1 LGRDF
6 INDIPLSVGANNYLL
21 IIYKMGKLTNSQCA
35 NIVRKKEVRKDR
47 FYTPESLVRTH
58 LAKFIPDAFEGLTIY
73 EPFAGKGAYL
83 SLFPE
88 YFPKCNYAS
97 TEIDEGTDFFEYA
110 GKCDIII
117 SNPPFSILKQV
128 FERMYELKP
137 QIISLVLNQHAVTPC
152 RIREANQYGY
162 FVADYHL
169 TRVDKWFGVACILT
183 LTRDITENCIRFDT
197 VKHRLMEQSPPAT
210 V

>member
-1 LGRDF
+1 
-6 INDIPLSVGANNYLL
+6 
-21 IIYKMGKLTNSQCA
+21 MGKLTNCQSA
-35 NIVRKKEVRKDR
+35 NLVRKKAVHNDR
-47 FYTPESLVRTH
+47 FYTPESLVRMH

-117 SNPPFSILKQV
+117 TNAPFSILNRV

-137 QIISLVLNQHAVTPC
+137 QIISMVLNQHAVTPC

-169 TRVDKWFGVACILT
+169 TRVDKWFGVAVILT
-183 LTRDITENCIRFDT
+183 LTRDIDENIVKFDT
-197 VKHRLMEQSPPAT
+197 VKHRLEQTPPET